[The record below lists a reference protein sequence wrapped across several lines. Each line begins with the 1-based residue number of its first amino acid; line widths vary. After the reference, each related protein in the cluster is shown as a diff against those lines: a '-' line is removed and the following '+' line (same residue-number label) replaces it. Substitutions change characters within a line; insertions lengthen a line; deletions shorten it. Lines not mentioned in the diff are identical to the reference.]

1 MNVLVACDESQRVCT
16 AFREKGHNAFSCDI
30 IPCSGGH
37 PEWHIMEDA
46 TKILNPQKML
56 GKNKNGIWFYT
67 CDGEYHYFEG
77 KWDLI
82 IAHPPC
88 TYLSNAGARFL
99 YPKGV
104 LNEERLKLGLEAKE
118 FFMQFYNADCDRIC
132 IENPT
137 PSRVYELPKYTQVIQ
152 PWMFG
157 HPVQKRTCLWLKGLE
172 PLKPTEVVE
181 ERQSSK
187 VPGNWFN
194 KGGKERQQNRA
205 KTFSGIARAFA
216 EQWGNCL

>member
-1 MNVLVACDESQRVCT
+1 MNVLVACEESQRVCT

-30 IPCSGGH
+30 LPCSGGH
-37 PEWHIMEDA
+37 PEWHCQGDVLN
-46 TKILNPQKML
+46 ILNGSGDKEEYFCTQD
-56 GKNKNGIWFYT
+56 NKS
-67 CDGEYHYFEG
+67 HKLPV

-118 FFMQFYNADCDRIC
+118 FFMAFYNADCEKIC

-172 PLKPTEVVE
+172 PLKPTEIVE

-205 KTFSGIARAFA
+205 KTFHGIAKAFA
-216 EQWGNCL
+216 DQWG

>member
-1 MNVLVACDESQRVCT
+1 MKVLVACEESQRVTLC
-16 AFREKGHNAFSCDI
+16 FRARGHIAYSCDI
-30 IPCSGGH
+30 LPCSGGH
-37 PEWHIMEDA
+37 PEWHCQGDVLN
-46 TKILNPQKML
+46 ILNGSGDKEEYFCTQD
-56 GKNKNGIWFYT
+56 NKS
-67 CDGEYHYFEG
+67 HKLPV

-118 FFMQFYNADCDRIC
+118 FFMTFYNADCEKIC

-172 PLKPTEVVE
+172 PLKPTEIVE

-205 KTFSGIARAFA
+205 KTFPGIAKAMA
-216 EQWGNCL
+216 EQWGDIL